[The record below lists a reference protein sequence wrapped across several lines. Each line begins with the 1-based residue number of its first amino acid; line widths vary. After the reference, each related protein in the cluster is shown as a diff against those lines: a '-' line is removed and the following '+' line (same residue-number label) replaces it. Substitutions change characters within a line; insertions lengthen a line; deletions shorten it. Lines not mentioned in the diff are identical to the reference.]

1 MNKFYVSVQT
11 IEDPRQVYVDSS
23 RTNVLVNALIP
34 PAKDK
39 APTPV
44 TLHIYAPVDQA
55 RVMQTVKANCHLFI
69 AGGKLRHNLETR
81 EYSIHGGSISLVS
94 PETFPIINEV
104 VLSGRCIK
112 DIDQADARAYKR
124 TDSGYVICNQTLS
137 VNTGKN
143 KADLF
148 NFFAI
153 NKADDRF
160 NKADYL
166 STFTRNGTGL
176 TISGRVVT
184 DAWTDK
190 ATGQAKNKTQIQM
203 YDMTLA
209 PKPKAGTI
217 EPRTELPAN
226 TPVQSLWGGQT
237 QGDVPDVGSETLVP
251 ESPHQ
256 AAIAS
261 PIQTSEGQVLA
272 SQQEPPAPVVAGPI
286 NSSNDAWDDNDAP
299 F

>member
-1 MNKFYVSVQT
+1 MNKIYVSVQT

-23 RTNVLVNALIP
+23 RTNVLVKALIP
-34 PAKDK
+34 PSKDK

-44 TLHIYAPVDQA
+44 TIHVYTPVDQA
-55 RVMQTVKANCHLFI
+55 RIMQSVKANSHLFI
-69 AGGKLRHNLETR
+69 AGGKLRHDLDAR
-81 EYSIHGGSISLVS
+81 EYNIQGGSIAIVS

-104 VLSGRCIK
+104 VLGGRCIK
-112 DIDQADARAYKR
+112 DIDQGDARAFKR

-153 NKADDRF
+153 NKVDDRF
-160 NKADYL
+160 NKAEYL
-166 STFTRNGTGL
+166 ASLTRNGTGL

-190 ATGQAKNKTQIQM
+190 ATGQAKSKTQIQM

-217 EPRTELPAN
+217 QPSTELPAN

-237 QGDVPDVGSETLVP
+237 QADTVESSAETLVP

-256 AAIAS
+256 AAIAT
-261 PIQTSEGQVLA
+261 PKGQVLEI
-272 SQQEPPAPVVAGPI
+272 QQATPVGVI

>member
-1 MNKFYVSVQT
+1 
-11 IEDPRQVYVDSS
+11 
-23 RTNVLVNALIP
+23 
-34 PAKDK
+34 
-39 APTPV
+39 
-44 TLHIYAPVDQA
+44 
-55 RVMQTVKANCHLFI
+55 MQSVKANSHLFI
-69 AGGKLRHNLETR
+69 AGGKLRHDLESR
-81 EYSIHGGSISLVS
+81 EYSIQGGSIAIVS

-104 VLSGRCIK
+104 VLGGRCIK
-112 DIDQADARAYKR
+112 DIDQGDARAFKR

-153 NKADDRF
+153 NKVDDRF
-160 NKADYL
+160 NKAEYL
-166 STFTRNGTGL
+166 ASLTRNGTGL

-190 ATGQAKNKTQIQM
+190 ATGQAKSKTQIQM

-217 EPRTELPAN
+217 QPSTELPAN

-237 QGDVPDVGSETLVP
+237 QPDTTEPAAEAVMP

-256 AAIAS
+256 AAIAT
-261 PIQTSEGQVLA
+261 PQGQVLD
-272 SQQEPPAPVVAGPI
+272 SQQPAAVGSI
-286 NSSNDAWDDNDAP
+286 NSSNDGWDDNDAP

>member
-1 MNKFYVSVQT
+1 MNKIYVSVQT

-23 RTNVLVNALIP
+23 RTNVLVKALIP
-34 PAKDK
+34 PSKDK

-44 TLHIYAPVDQA
+44 TIHIYTPAEQA
-55 RVMQTVKANCHLFI
+55 RVMQAVKANSHLFI
-69 AGGKLRHNLETR
+69 AGGKLRHDLDAR
-81 EYSIHGGSISLVS
+81 EYSIHGGSIAIVS

-104 VLSGRCIK
+104 VLGGRCIK
-112 DIDQADARAYKR
+112 DIDQGDARAFKR

-153 NKADDRF
+153 NKSDDRF
-160 NKADYL
+160 NKAEYL
-166 STFTRNGTGL
+166 ASLTRNGTGL

-190 ATGQAKNKTQIQM
+190 ATGQTKSKTSIQM

-217 EPRTELPAN
+217 QPSTELPAN

-237 QGDVPDVGSETLVP
+237 QADTTEPGAETVVP

-256 AAIAS
+256 AAIAT
-261 PIQTSEGQVLA
+261 PQGQVLE
-272 SQQEPPAPVVAGPI
+272 SQQPATAGPI
-286 NSSNDAWDDNDAP
+286 NSSNEAWDDNDAP

>member
-1 MNKFYVSVQT
+1 MNKIYVSVQT
-11 IEDPRQVYVDSS
+11 IEDPRQVYIDSS
-23 RTNVLVNALIP
+23 RTNVLVKALIP
-34 PAKDK
+34 PSKDK

-44 TLHIYAPVDQA
+44 TIHVYTPVDQA
-55 RVMQTVKANCHLFI
+55 RIMQSVKANSHLFI
-69 AGGKLRHNLETR
+69 AGGKLRHDLDAR
-81 EYSIHGGSISLVS
+81 EYNIQGGSIAIVS

-104 VLSGRCIK
+104 VLGGRCIK
-112 DIDQADARAYKR
+112 DIDQGDARAFKR

-153 NKADDRF
+153 NKVDDRF
-160 NKADYL
+160 NKAEYL
-166 STFTRNGTGL
+166 ASLTRNGTGL

-190 ATGQAKNKTQIQM
+190 ATGQAKSKTQIQM

-217 EPRTELPAN
+217 QPSTELPAN

-237 QGDVPDVGSETLVP
+237 QADTTEAGTETLVP

-256 AAIAS
+256 AAIAT
-261 PIQTSEGQVLA
+261 PKGQVLEI
-272 SQQEPPAPVVAGPI
+272 QQATPVGVI

>member
-1 MNKFYVSVQT
+1 M
-11 IEDPRQVYVDSS
+11 
-23 RTNVLVNALIP
+23 
-34 PAKDK
+34 
-39 APTPV
+39 
-44 TLHIYAPVDQA
+44 QA
-55 RVMQTVKANCHLFI
+55 VKANSHLFI
-69 AGGKLRHNLETR
+69 AGGKLRHDLESR
-81 EYSIHGGSISLVS
+81 EYSIQGGSIAIVS

-104 VLSGRCIK
+104 VLGGRCIK
-112 DIDQADARAYKR
+112 DIDQGDARAFKR

-153 NKADDRF
+153 NKVDDRF
-160 NKADYL
+160 NKAEYL
-166 STFTRNGTGL
+166 ANLTRNGTGL

-190 ATGQAKNKTQIQM
+190 TTGQAKSKTQIQM

-217 EPRTELPAN
+217 QPSTELPAN

-237 QGDVPDVGSETLVP
+237 QADTVEAGSETIVP

-256 AAIAS
+256 AAIAT
-261 PIQTSEGQVLA
+261 PKGQVLD
-272 SQQEPPAPVVAGPI
+272 SQQPAAVGTI

>member
-1 MNKFYVSVQT
+1 
-11 IEDPRQVYVDSS
+11 
-23 RTNVLVNALIP
+23 
-34 PAKDK
+34 
-39 APTPV
+39 
-44 TLHIYAPVDQA
+44 
-55 RVMQTVKANCHLFI
+55 MQSVKANCHLFI
-69 AGGKLRHNLETR
+69 AGGKLRHDLDAR
-81 EYSIHGGSISLVS
+81 EYNIQGGSIAIVS

-104 VLSGRCIK
+104 VLGGRCIK
-112 DIDQADARAYKR
+112 DIDQGDARAFKR

-153 NKADDRF
+153 NKVDDRF
-160 NKADYL
+160 NKAEYL
-166 STFTRNGTGL
+166 ASLTRNGTGL

-190 ATGQAKNKTQIQM
+190 ATGQAKSKTQIQM

-217 EPRTELPAN
+217 QPSTELPAN

-237 QGDVPDVGSETLVP
+237 QADTVESSAETIVP

-256 AAIAS
+256 AAIAT
-261 PIQTSEGQVLA
+261 PKGQVLEI
-272 SQQEPPAPVVAGPI
+272 QQATPVGVI

>member
-1 MNKFYVSVQT
+1 MNKIYVSVQT

-23 RTNVLVNALIP
+23 RTNVLVKALIP
-34 PAKDK
+34 PSKDK

-44 TLHIYAPVDQA
+44 TIHVYTPVDQA
-55 RVMQTVKANCHLFI
+55 RIMQSVKANSHLFI
-69 AGGKLRHNLETR
+69 AGGKLRHDLDAR
-81 EYSIHGGSISLVS
+81 EYNIQGGSIAIVS

-104 VLSGRCIK
+104 VLGGRCIK
-112 DIDQADARAYKR
+112 DIDQGDARAFKR

-153 NKADDRF
+153 NKVDDRF
-160 NKADYL
+160 NKAEYL
-166 STFTRNGTGL
+166 ASLTRNGTGL

-190 ATGQAKNKTQIQM
+190 ATGQAKSKTQIQM

-217 EPRTELPAN
+217 QPSTELPAN

-237 QGDVPDVGSETLVP
+237 QADTTEAGTETLVP

-256 AAIAS
+256 AAIAT
-261 PIQTSEGQVLA
+261 PKGQVLEI
-272 SQQEPPAPVVAGPI
+272 QQATPVGVI

>member
-1 MNKFYVSVQT
+1 MNKIYVSVQT
-11 IEDPRQVYVDSS
+11 IEDPRQVYIDSS
-23 RTNVLVNALIP
+23 RTNVLVKALIP
-34 PAKDK
+34 PSKDK

-44 TLHIYAPVDQA
+44 TIQVYVPVDQA
-55 RVMQTVKANCHLFI
+55 RIMQSVKANCHLFI
-69 AGGKLRHNLETR
+69 AGGKLRHDLDAR
-81 EYSIHGGSISLVS
+81 EYNIQGGSIAIVS

-104 VLSGRCIK
+104 VLGGRCIK
-112 DIDQADARAYKR
+112 DIDQGDARAFKR

-153 NKADDRF
+153 NKVDDRF
-160 NKADYL
+160 NKAEYL
-166 STFTRNGTGL
+166 ASLTRNGTGL

-190 ATGQAKNKTQIQM
+190 ATGQAKSKTQIQM

-217 EPRTELPAN
+217 QPSTELPAN

-237 QGDVPDVGSETLVP
+237 QADTVESSAETIVP

-256 AAIAS
+256 AAIAT
-261 PIQTSEGQVLA
+261 PKGQVLEI
-272 SQQEPPAPVVAGPI
+272 QQATPVGVI